1 MENKEIEQTLVNLTT
16 GYMTQ
21 QLRFEA
27 LLRYLM
33 DTRKITSD
41 DILNYTQEYLK
52 FQDYFKV
59 FNSNPKLVER
69 INSAIE
75 YNSKSENFIKFQ
87 ADDLNIQTQIEAS
100 GGTSEETIK
109 LILSLPHSKRL
120 ENILNKYKTEEKVIV
135 EQKWDIMQEHRENVV
150 DNLTSKK
157 IEPLDP
163 KTSKWVNYKKKFLG
177 SK

>member
-1 MENKEIEQTLVNLTT
+1 MENKEIEQALVNLTT

-27 LLRYLM
+27 LLRFLM

-52 FQDYFKV
+52 FQEYFKII
-59 FNSNPKLVER
+59 NSNPKLIER
-69 INSAIE
+69 VNSAIE
-75 YNSKSENFIKFQ
+75 YNSKSEHFIKFQ

-100 GGTSEETIK
+100 GGTSPETVK

-120 ENILNKYKTEEKVIV
+120 EEMLNKYKQEDKVIV
-135 EQKWDIMQEHRENVV
+135 EQKLDIMQEHRENVV
-150 DNLTSKK
+150 DNLVFKK
-157 IEPLDP
+157 IEPVDP
-163 KTSKWVNYKKKFLG
+163 KTSKWNNYINKFR
-177 SK
+177 K